1 MQYITVEGRSGSG
14 KSVLCEALIAKRKYA
29 LVRGPSDLW
38 QQWRYD
44 LGPVPDYQRKAMR
57 AITSVTESKYKI
69 FKTGVNHK
77 RMVVDSMFGFF
88 IDSPPKLWD
97 DMIDYVEMTLKDLL
111 PTVTFAIDL
120 PMSVCNYRSLRR
132 AVAHP
137 NVKIELT
144 NNKPDIESGIP
155 FFHQM
160 AKRLDFVHIIDGMQS
175 ADRVFN
181 DVDTIL
187 EGIAP

>member
-14 KSVLCEALIAKRKYA
+14 KSTLCKALIAKRKYSF
-29 LVRGPSDLW
+29 VRGPSALWEQWLHDL
-38 QQWRYD
+38 Q
-44 LGPVPDYQRKAMR
+44 PVPDLQRKAMR
-57 AITSVTESKYKI
+57 AITSITDAKYKI
-69 FKTGVNHK
+69 FKSGAK
-77 RMVVDSMFGFF
+77 YPRIVVDSMFPFF

-97 DMIDYVEMTLKDLL
+97 DMIDYVEMMLRDLQ
-111 PTVTFAIDL
+111 PTATFALDL

-132 AVAHP
+132 AVVHP

-160 AKRLDFVHIIDGMQS
+160 SKRLDFVHIIDGMQS
-175 ADRVFN
+175 ADEVFN
-181 DVDTIL
+181 DVERIL
-187 EGIAP
+187 GKKGL